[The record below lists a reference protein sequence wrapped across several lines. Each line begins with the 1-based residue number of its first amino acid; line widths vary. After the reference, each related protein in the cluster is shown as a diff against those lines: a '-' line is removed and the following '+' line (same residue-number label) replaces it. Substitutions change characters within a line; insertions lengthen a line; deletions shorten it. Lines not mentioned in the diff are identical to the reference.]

1 MRDEISYGLLLR
13 ARLLEAL
20 AQDEEFIMQIAKATS
35 LIKGAI
41 EDGGKILTFGNGG
54 SALQAAHITV
64 ELEGRFKRDRRPIP
78 AMCLNTDIAK
88 ITALSNDFGY
98 PLVFVRQMEAHCKK
112 EDVVIGLTTS
122 DATENND
129 HSRNILE
136 AFRVARI
143 KGARSIGLFSI
154 KTSNLLQ
161 WVDAPIVV
169 PNSSVDLI
177 QEVHDSVIH
186 MICDIV
192 EEWFCAIP
200 SVNS

>member
-1 MRDEISYGLLLR
+1 MRDKISHGLLLR

-20 AQDEEFIMQIAKATS
+20 AQDEEFIMQVAKAAS
-35 LIKGAI
+35 LINGAI
-41 EDGGKILTFGNGG
+41 KDGGKVLTFGNGG

-88 ITALSNDFGY
+88 ITAFSNDFGY
-98 PLVFVRQMEAHCKK
+98 PSVFVRQLEAHCKP

-122 DATENND
+122 DAIEDNE

-136 AFRVARI
+136 GFRVAKS

-161 WVDAPIVV
+161 WVDAPIIV
-169 PNSSVDLI
+169 PNSGVDLI
-177 QEVHDSVIH
+177 QEVHDSAIH
-186 MICDIV
+186 MICEII
-192 EEWFCAIP
+192 EEELCA
-200 SVNS
+200 NS

>member
-1 MRDEISYGLLLR
+1 MEMIERISFGLLLR
-13 ARLLEAL
+13 TRLIETLS
-20 AQDEEFIMQIAKATS
+20 QDEVFIMQVAKAVS

-88 ITALSNDFGY
+88 LTAFSNDFGY
-98 PLVFVRQMEAHCKK
+98 SSVFIRQMEAHCKK
-112 EDVVIGLTTS
+112 EDIVIGLTTS

-136 AFRVARI
+136 AFRVAKS
-143 KGARSIGLFSI
+143 KGARSIGFFSV

-161 WVDAPIVV
+161 WVDVPIVV

-186 MICDIV
+186 MICEIV
-192 EEWFCAIP
+192 EEWL
-200 SVNS
+200 